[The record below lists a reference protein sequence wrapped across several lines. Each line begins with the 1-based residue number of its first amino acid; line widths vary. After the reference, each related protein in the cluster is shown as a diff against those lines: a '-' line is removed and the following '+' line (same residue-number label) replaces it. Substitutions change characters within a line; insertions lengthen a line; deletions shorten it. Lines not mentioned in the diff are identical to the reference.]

1 MSKGDVENGKPYG
14 LGLIRFPNG
23 AKYVG
28 EWKDSKYHGSK
39 DNNMALDTY
48 SAGLKIEPL
57 VESINKLTYGKEID
71 SFIKSNEA

>member
-1 MSKGDVENGKPYG
+1 MENRGIPANHISQLMG
-14 LGLIRFPNG
+14 
-23 AKYVG
+23 
-28 EWKDSKYHGSK
+28 HK

>member
-1 MSKGDVENGKPYG
+1 MVNIMG
-14 LGLIRFPNG
+14 
-23 AKYVG
+23 
-28 EWKDSKYHGSK
+28 HK

-48 SAGLKIEPL
+48 SAVLKIEPL